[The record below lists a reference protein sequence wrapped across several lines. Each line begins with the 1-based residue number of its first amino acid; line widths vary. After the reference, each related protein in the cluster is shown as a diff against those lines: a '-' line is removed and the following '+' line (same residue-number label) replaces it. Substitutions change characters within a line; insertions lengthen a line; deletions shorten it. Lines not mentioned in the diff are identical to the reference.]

1 MGNPVDD
8 NERPAN
14 PEEAAPINPP
24 GNTVLLILPFHYPI
38 LTLVESV
45 F

>member
-1 MGNPVDD
+1 MRNPVDD

-24 GNTVLLILPFHYPI
+24 GNTTIPLSYFN
-38 LTLVESV
+38 SS
-45 F
+45 